1 MLMMILFRLILAY
14 QIELALACLDAWEFA
29 PAQPRLEPEVD
40 QVAQAHR
47 RQASHF
53 AWNTDE
59 LRAIDKAFRL
69 GAAL

>member
-1 MLMMILFRLILAY
+1 MILFRLIFAY

-40 QVAQAHR
+40 HVDHAR
-47 RQASHF
+47 RCQSSRF
-53 AWNTDE
+53 AWTTDE
-59 LRAIDKAFRL
+59 SRAIDKAFRL